1 MEKALRLQTSAQDK
15 AVDPGS
21 KRSLEEFGRKYRL
34 EAEYDC
40 VIQQEMQV
48 SDYFSS
54 YTRSDCFESIFFSVF
69 RKASRTDCV

>member
-54 YTRSDCFESIFFSVF
+54 YTRS
-69 RKASRTDCV
+69 